1 MQYYMRG
8 CSSCV
13 SSYSLAIKH
22 CYHHTRSQWRGGNNS
37 DNLGQ
42 SRDGGVQRNAGCG
55 RGLQGQAQDGL
66 HQGAAQP
73 QQQHRPAAAAPHR
86 HHGGGLGGDPGAQ
99 SGQPHIVRPLPG
111 QLATVCPLLAVF
123 YQYSQYHF
131 ICSASLCSTF
141 AGLR

>member
-73 QQQHRPAAAAPHR
+73 QQQHRGR
-86 HHGGGLGGDPGAQ
+86 GGGGELPAQ
-99 SGQPHIVRPLPG
+99 ERLDHLQALDLLP
-111 QLATVCPLLAVF
+111 P
-123 YQYSQYHF
+123 
-131 ICSASLCSTF
+131 
-141 AGLR
+141 